1 MMLLNIVWNSLS
13 KIFAWITESAIF
25 LYPSS
30 PIMMFVLI
38 TTLSLTALLCY
49 RRLNQPFN
57 SPKVVNSH
65 LNKPTPRGINLA
77 NDNAMGDPAD
87 IIPSIVEL
95 ENITE
100 SKRCENLKNPTE
112 TPKDRD
118 REYISDTIKDIDLPQ
133 GVRFESKYLEYL
145 TNMFDNDKELR
156 NQFITKLQSVS
167 DKQYRPQV
175 AYDLILNESR
185 KLGEAALSLY
195 TKLLNKFHDPLTEF
209 IKKNS
214 NNNSSFPDELN
225 KLINDFDW
233 GLGTQ
238 PQWISDEIGAITNSI
253 KLNEL
258 LLNIANKIRTR
269 ITDKPHV
276 NYTSSSSHNPAGA
289 QHEDSYHTYV
299 STLTASNTYIS
310 YITEFINISKTPFIS
325 SSLHAYEPQDRNKDL
340 TDKYEDMHG
349 IMRINQDMRSA
360 FISSTKGYTRE
371 LEMKK
376 QEAHREQNEK
386 FTNDS
391 AHVANSNL
399 GLQQQD
405 APATDPAANIP
416 DLSGYTPKTDDQ
428 TSKADAAMEQR
439 AKLNAGAK
447 ESIAIAK
454 AKLAAMK
461 LKRKKSKETY
471 ALKTKIGDSEN
482 TPPNEEVPRK

>member
-1 MMLLNIVWNSLS
+1 
-13 KIFAWITESAIF
+13 
-25 LYPSS
+25 
-30 PIMMFVLI
+30 MMFVLI

-87 IIPSIVEL
+87 IIPPIVGL
-95 ENITE
+95 DKNITE
-100 SKRCENLKNPTE
+100 SNSCENLKNPTK
-112 TPKDRD
+112 TPKVRD
-118 REYISDTIKDIDLPQ
+118 REFVSDTIKDIDLPQ

-145 TNMFDNDKELR
+145 TNMFDNDEELR
-156 NQFITKLQSVS
+156 EQFISKLQSVP
-167 DKQYRPQV
+167 DKQYRKQV
-175 AYDLILNESR
+175 AYDLILKESR
-185 KLGEAALSLY
+185 KLGEAAFSLY
-195 TKLLNKFHDPLTEF
+195 KKLLNQFHDPLTEF

-225 KLINDFDW
+225 ELINDFDW
-233 GLGTQ
+233 GLGRQ
-238 PQWISDEIGAITNSI
+238 PQWISDEIGAMTNSI

-269 ITDKPHV
+269 LTD
-276 NYTSSSSHNPAGA
+276 NLAGA
-289 QHEDSYHTYV
+289 QHEDFYHNYV
-299 STLTASNTYIS
+299 STLTTTNTYTS

-325 SSLHAYEPQDRNKDL
+325 SSLHAFEPEHRNIDL
-340 TDKYEDMHG
+340 TDSYKDMHG
-349 IMRINQDMRSA
+349 IMRINQDMRSE
-360 FISSTKGYTRE
+360 FISATKRYTRE
-371 LEMKK
+371 LEMNI
-376 QEAHREQNEK
+376 QEANREKDEK
-386 FTNDS
+386 FTNYL

-416 DLSGYTPKTDDQ
+416 DLSGYKAKTDDQ
-428 TSKADAAMEQR
+428 TSKADAAIEQR
-439 AKLNAGAK
+439 ATLKAGAK

-461 LKRKKSKETY
+461 LKKKKSKETH

-482 TPPNEEVPRK
+482 TPPNEEVPRILQTR